1 MQGETTMW
9 VKVSDDRIVQVFE
22 MHVRKSEDGYF
33 VEGKTVSGRWIG
45 ITEKADKEQ
54 TMIFWRALIN
64 AMTPKKGFKI
74 EK

>member
-1 MQGETTMW
+1 MW